1 MRTSIEIGKALGI
14 PIRLHITFL
23 LILPPF
29 ILIFMQQPA
38 PFGFAEIEP
47 FYARFI
53 LATVT
58 TIILFACVIAH
69 ELSHSY
75 VAMRYGVQIESITL
89 FIFGGI
95 ASMKEIPRDPKVES
109 RIAVAGPLA
118 SILIGSTFLVLHVPF
133 STASGN
139 VWWDG
144 FGVLAFAMGYIN
156 IILAVFNLLPA
167 FPMDGGRILRAYLAK
182 RKSSYVTATR
192 MAVQIGKI
200 FAILMAAFGLIY
212 GGWMLIL
219 IAFFIYIA
227 ASEEESATNMQTF
240 LEGIQIKDL
249 VSRDVV
255 TVNPDITVREFLDFM
270 LTDRHKGYPVLDSFG
285 TPIGIVSLTDVKD
298 VPKDKLEEVTVRDIM
313 SRDLITVSE
322 DESAADV
329 LRLISQ
335 HNIGR
340 LIVVKD
346 EALVGILSKTDL
358 IRSIEI
364 LRA

>member
-14 PIRLHITFL
+14 PIKLHITFL

-29 ILIFMQQPA
+29 ILIFMNQPA

-53 LATVT
+53 LATLT

-75 VAMRYGVQIESITL
+75 IAMRHGVAIESITL

-118 SILIGSTFLVLHVPF
+118 SILIGSTFLILHVPF
-133 STASGN
+133 STIPGN
-139 VWWDG
+139 IWWEG
-144 FGVLAFAMGYIN
+144 FGILAFAMGYIN

-182 RKSSYVTATR
+182 RESSYIAATR

-200 FAILMAAFGLIY
+200 FAILMGVFGLIY

-227 ASEEESATNMQTF
+227 ASEEETATNIQTF
-240 LEGIQIKDL
+240 LEGVEIRDL
-249 VSRDVV
+249 ISRDVV
-255 TVNPDITVREFLDFM
+255 TVNPDITVRELLDFM
-270 LTDRHKGYPVLDSFG
+270 LTDRHKGYPVLDADGS
-285 TPIGIVSLTDVKD
+285 PIGIVSLTDVKN
-298 VPKDKLEEVTVRDIM
+298 VPKDKLDEVLVRDIM
-313 SRDLITVSE
+313 STDPIAVTE
-322 DESAADV
+322 DESAAEV

-335 HNIGR
+335 HNVGR
-340 LIVVKD
+340 ILVVRD
-346 EALVGILSKTDL
+346 GVLVGILSKTDL

-364 LRA
+364 LRM